1 MTDPATDPGTDPATR
16 LGTQLVAHLEAVVGP
31 AHVRVGSAIAADDTH
46 DESLTGRPFVPLAVV
61 RPRSTAEVSRTLAL
75 ADEARVPVIARGSG
89 TGLSGAAR
97 PVTDGIVIAFDRMD
111 RILEIDT
118 ANHVAVVEPGV
129 TLAALDDALGPT
141 GLVYPVY
148 PGEMGGSI
156 GGNVATNAGGM
167 RAVRYGVTR
176 HHVLGLEVVLAGG
189 QVMRTGGKYVKSS
202 SGYDLTQ
209 LVVGSEGTLALVTE
223 VTVKLVPRLAHT
235 ATLLAPFATLEQIAA
250 AVGPVVRSGAAPLVL
265 EYVDALAMDGITRA
279 AELDLGVAADVRART
294 AAYLVVVLE
303 GADAGRLDADTESAG
318 ALVAGLGA
326 LDVYVL
332 PPAAGTAL
340 VAARERAFF
349 VSRAAGADDIVDTV
363 VPRGEIPA
371 FLARTAELAAPHG
384 ALVSGCGHVGDGN
397 VHVSVFLPDP
407 DRRRAFLHAV
417 FAAARDCGGAV
428 SGEHGIGTDKREY
441 FLELED
447 PAKVA
452 LMRRIKTAF
461 DPHGILGPGRIFG
474 QDRTTATDPGTGT
487 DMGSAPV
494 AAGSR

>member
-1 MTDPATDPGTDPATR
+1 MTGPAGHPGTP
-16 LGTQLVAHLEAVVGP
+16 LVARLEAIVGP
-31 AHVRVGSAIAADDTH
+31 AHVRAGTAIGPDDTH
-46 DESLTGRPFVPLAVV
+46 DEALTGQPTVPLAVV
-61 RPRSTAEVSRTLAL
+61 RPGSTDEVRRLLAL
-75 ADEARVPVIARGSG
+75 ADEVRVSVVARGSG

-97 PVTDGIVIAFDRMD
+97 PVPEGIVVAFDRMD

-129 TLAALDDALGPT
+129 TLAALDQALGPT

-148 PGEMGGSI
+148 PGEMGGSL

-176 HHVLGLEVVLAGG
+176 HHVLGLELVLAGG
-189 QVMRTGGKYVKSS
+189 QVLRTGGKYVKSS

-235 ATLLAPFATLEQIAA
+235 ATLLAPFATLDEVAA
-250 AVGPVVRSGAAPLVL
+250 AVGPVVRSGVAPLVL

-279 AELDLGVAADVRART
+279 AELDLGVAPGVRART

-303 GADAGRLDADTESAG
+303 GADAGRLEADTESAA
-318 ALVAGLGA
+318 ALVADLGA
-326 LDVYVL
+326 LEVYVL
-332 PPAAGTAL
+332 PPTAGTAL

-349 VSRAAGADDIVDTV
+349 VSKAAGADDIVDTV

-371 FLARTAELAAPHG
+371 FLARTAELAASHG

-397 VHVSVFLPDP
+397 VHLSVFLPDR

-417 FAAARDCGGAV
+417 FAAASDCGGAV

-441 FLELED
+441 FLDLED

-474 QDRTTATDPGTGT
+474 DGGTAAAGTG
-487 DMGSAPV
+487 PV
-494 AAGSR
+494 TGPGVSR